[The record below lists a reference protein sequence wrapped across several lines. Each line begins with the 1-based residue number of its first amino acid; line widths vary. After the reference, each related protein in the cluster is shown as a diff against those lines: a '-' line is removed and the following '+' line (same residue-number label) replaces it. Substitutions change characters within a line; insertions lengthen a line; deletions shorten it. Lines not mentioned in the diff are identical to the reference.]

1 MREEL
6 FFEVGLLFLLGAKVG
21 GGDEED
27 VDEVEG
33 DEGEGDDGEEGSES
47 EEEEAGVAD
56 EA

>member
-1 MREEL
+1 M
-6 FFEVGLLFLLGAKVG
+6 G

-33 DEGEGDDGEEGSES
+33 DEGEGTPDIDFSHGDDGEEGSES

>member
-1 MREEL
+1 M
-6 FFEVGLLFLLGAKVG
+6 G

-33 DEGEGDDGEEGSES
+33 DEGEWALDIDFSNDDDGEEGSES
-47 EEEEAGVAD
+47 EEEVAGVAD

>member
-1 MREEL
+1 MS
-6 FFEVGLLFLLGAKVG
+6 

-33 DEGEGDDGEEGSES
+33 DEGEWAPDIDFSNGDDGEEGSER
-47 EEEEAGVAD
+47 EEEEAGIAD